1 MNRISVNSLTSELI
15 VAESSLIKD
24 ESSSL
29 LYQISYNRSYV
40 SRCLNKV
47 LVLKINKDIDHQWTS
62 DRQAEWSVHTLNL
75 KADWII
81 NMDTC
86 RLCKKQPF
94 TLQTQQ
100 IWGHLLTSNLPSE
113 AAEATGTTLTRQ
125 WKNRQSQRRSDGPS
139 RAEAD
144 SNEPQSTTVSYPDH
158 VHSHLPFMTQ
168 VVSRGWNQ
176 WGGWLF
182 SLRFTWLVQIRETAD
197 GCNCLFTLC
206 FAC

>member
-29 LYQISYNRSYV
+29 LFQISYNRSYV

-113 AAEATGTTLTRQ
+113 AAEATWLVSERIVKVKGGQTVRLELKLIAMNRSQ
-125 WKNRQSQRRSDGPS
+125 RQSVTQTTYIHTCPS
-139 RAEAD
+139 W
-144 SNEPQSTTVSYPDH
+144 PK
-158 VHSHLPFMTQ
+158 
-168 VVSRGWNQ
+168 
-176 WGGWLF
+176 
-182 SLRFTWLVQIRETAD
+182 
-197 GCNCLFTLC
+197 
-206 FAC
+206 